1 MNESQIKVLAGEGRF
16 LNQPLHGQIE
26 ETHISWVILS
36 KKYAFK
42 IKRPV
47 KLSFLDFSTL
57 AKRKKY
63 CERELQL
70 NQRFSHIYLK
80 VLPVYKN
87 YHGWV
92 IGRSKGKA
100 VDYTVQMKRL
110 LVSKRMDNVLK
121 SKNVRRDDIVALAK
135 MIASFHAKTEVVD
148 APFRLPAARA
158 AFNDIR
164 TTIGLSRSHL
174 GNDYAAI
181 IESSIKWSTAFLK
194 AHAPRIEERMKEG
207 FSRDVHGDLHSG
219 NIFLYRKPILFDCI
233 EFDDAYRRI
242 DVINE
247 IAFFCMDLDA
257 HGKHGF
263 AKLFLKEYQRRF
275 TCFLKSEDK
284 QLFLY
289 YKCYRA
295 NVRAKVHALGIKQAY
310 DTGSYHE
317 HIKAWKSYVNLMQSY
332 MKSISF

>member
-16 LNQPLHGQIE
+16 LDQPLHGRLE
-26 ETHISWVILS
+26 ETHISWVIIS

-70 NQRFSHIYLK
+70 NQRFSHIYLN

-87 YHGWV
+87 DHGWF
-92 IGRSKGKA
+92 IGPTKGKT
-100 VDYTVQMKRL
+100 VDYAVQMKRL
-110 LVSKRMDNVLK
+110 LISKRMDNALK
-121 SKNVRRDDIVALAK
+121 SKNVSRENIVALAK
-135 MIASFHAKTEVVD
+135 MIASFHAKAEVID
-148 APFRLPAARA
+148 APFRLPAARS

-164 TTIGLSRSHL
+164 TTLGLCRSHL

-181 IESSIKWSTAFLK
+181 IKSSIKWSTAFLK
-194 AHAPRIEERMKEG
+194 AHAPRIEERVKEG

-233 EFDDAYRRI
+233 EFSDAYRRI

-247 IAFFCMDLDA
+247 IAFFCMDLDV
-257 HGKHGF
+257 HGNYEL

-275 TCFLKSEDK
+275 ACFLKSEDK

-289 YKCYRA
+289 YKCFRA
-295 NVRAKVHALGIKQAY
+295 NVRAKVHALGVKQAH
-310 DTGSYHE
+310 DTGNYHQ
-317 HIKAWKSYVNLMQSY
+317 HLKAWRSYVKLMRRY
-332 MKSISF
+332 MKSVSF

>member
-92 IGRSKGKA
+92 IGHSEGKA

-121 SKNVRRDDIVALAK
+121 SRNVRRDDIVALAK
-135 MIASFHAKTEVVD
+135 MIASFHAKAEVVD
-148 APFRLPAARA
+148 APFRLPLARS

-164 TTIGLSRSHL
+164 TTIGLCRSHL

-181 IESSIKWSTAFLK
+181 IESSINWSTAFLK
-194 AHAPRIEERMKEG
+194 AYAPRIEERVKEG
-207 FSRDVHGDLHSG
+207 FNRDVHGDLHSG

-257 HGKHGF
+257 HDKHGL

-275 TCFLKSEDK
+275 TCFLKSDDK

-295 NVRAKVHALGIKQAY
+295 NVRAKVHALGIKQAHE
-310 DTGSYHE
+310 TGSYHE

-332 MKSISF
+332 MKSI